1 MESLKSVGAMI
12 LTWISE
18 TLKGFEDDKGSM
30 NQIKESDG
38 KGDLMTSDFNI

>member
-1 MESLKSVGAMI
+1 MVSERLFQRKFRDKIRLNMESLKSVGAMI

-30 NQIKESDG
+30 N
-38 KGDLMTSDFNI
+38 